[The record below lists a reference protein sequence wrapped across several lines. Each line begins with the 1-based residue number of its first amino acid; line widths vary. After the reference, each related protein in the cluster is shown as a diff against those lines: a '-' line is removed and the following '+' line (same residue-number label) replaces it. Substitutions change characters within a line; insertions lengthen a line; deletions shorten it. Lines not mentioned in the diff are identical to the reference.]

1 MTGDSPYNNYN
12 PDRGRHSF
20 EIASIVMG
28 IISMVL
34 LCTGVLAIP
43 FGALGV
49 LFALLSRKDKDR
61 LGNIAITG
69 AIISVVSM
77 ITGAFITVY
86 SIYTVMTDPSVLE
99 EVSRMYARYGM
110 EMPTIPTFYG
120 EGGSLWIYR

>member
-86 SIYTVMTDPSVLE
+86 SVYTVMTDPSVLE
-99 EVSRMYARYGM
+99 EVSRMYARYGI
-110 EMPTIPTFYG
+110 EMPTIPTFYS

>member
-1 MTGDSPYNNYN
+1 
-12 PDRGRHSF
+12 
-20 EIASIVMG
+20 
-28 IISMVL
+28 
-34 LCTGVLAIP
+34 
-43 FGALGV
+43 
-49 LFALLSRKDKDR
+49 LSRKGKEPFEK
-61 LGNIAITG
+61 IALTG

-86 SIYTVMTDPSVLE
+86 SLYTVMTDPSVLE

>member
-43 FGALGV
+43 FGALGI

-86 SIYTVMTDPSVLE
+86 SVYTVMTDPSVLE
-99 EVSRMYARYGM
+99 EVSRMYARYGI
-110 EMPTIPTFYG
+110 EMPTIPTFYS